1 MPLLVV
7 QQICCC
13 ISQRLRIGPDAGSQR
28 WMTGHESTRVPRLVS
43 VIPNGPVNHPTVR
56 AFMAGGVP
64 EVMLHLRKL
73 GLLHEDALTVT
84 GQTVKENLDWWEKS
98 ERRQKFRSI
107 LRERDHID
115 PDSVIMARLSREIKG

>member
-1 MPLLVV
+1 
-7 QQICCC
+7 
-13 ISQRLRIGPDAGSQR
+13 
-28 WMTGHESTRVPRLVS
+28 
-43 VIPNGPVNHPTVR
+43 
-56 AFMAGGVP
+56 MAGGVP
-64 EVMLHLRKL
+64 EVMLHSRKL

-115 PDSVIMARLSREIKG
+115 PDSVIMSPFLKAR